1 MRRNPERPHRPRVS
15 LALVAILGVA
25 VVGSTL
31 AIAQRSSDYRFF
43 DPLIE
48 VKNVITRYAAEEP
61 DAEAL
66 QRAAI
71 EGMIQTLNDPYAVYV
86 PPQLGDEFEKE
97 LTGEYVGIGAEVNM
111 VDGVFTIV
119 TPMDGSPAF
128 RAGVMAGDR
137 VRFIDGA
144 PTEGLTI
151 DQCIN
156 RLVGE
161 DGTRVVITV
170 ERAAGEL
177 VEIPIVREPI
187 RARAVRGFLRKDDAD
202 ASWDFLLD
210 ATRRI
215 GYIRVSQFTPNAA
228 AEFSAA
234 LDQLGAPEGRLAG
247 LIIDLRWNPGG
258 LLDQAVRMA
267 DRFLDS
273 GVIVSTRGRAYP
285 EQIAR
290 AGAPGTLPNFPIAVL
305 INGQSASA
313 SEILAG
319 ALLENGRAIV
329 VGERSFGKGSVQ
341 SVHPLSGAASGASL
355 KLTEQRYYLPSG
367 RSIQRTETSAEWG
380 VDPSPGFYIPVVNG
394 ELVELVR
401 ARREAEIL
409 DARHEPRT
417 RPDADPSWILEHMKD
432 RQLAE
437 AVRAVGH
444 HLETGDWPHPEAAAS
459 PDERAGALQEAE
471 RLMRTRDRLLRE
483 LDRLDRRIEV
493 LGGSGGP
500 APDRDLWDDA
510 LDLVGGVVVVQDP
523 DGNIVAT
530 LRITGPELERWLAG
544 ADVRA
549 E

>member
-1 MRRNPERPHRPRVS
+1 MRRNTERTHRPRVS

-31 AIAQRSSDYRFF
+31 AIAQRSADYRFF

-48 VKNVITRYAAEEP
+48 VKNLITRYAAEEP
-61 DAEAL
+61 DNEAL

-71 EGMIQTLNDPYAVYV
+71 EGMIETLNDPYAVYV
-86 PPQLGDEFEKE
+86 PPQLSDEFEKE

-137 VRFIDGA
+137 VRFINGES
-144 PTEGLTI
+144 TEGLTI

-177 VEIPIVREPI
+177 IEIPIIREPI
-187 RARAVRGFLRKDDAD
+187 RARAVRGFRRHDDAD
-202 ASWDFLLD
+202 GSWDFMLD
-210 ATRRI
+210 DSRRI

-228 AEFSAA
+228 SEFVAA
-234 LDQLGAPEGRLAG
+234 LDALGARQGRLAG
-247 LIIDLRWNPGG
+247 LVIDLRWNPGG
-258 LLDQAVRMA
+258 LLDQAVRMS
-267 DRFLDS
+267 DLFLDQ

-285 EQIAR
+285 EQVAR
-290 AGAPGTLPNFPIAVL
+290 ASAPGTLPGFPVAVL

-313 SEILAG
+313 SEIFAG

-341 SVHPLSGAASGASL
+341 SVHPLGGAASGASL

-380 VDPSPGFYIPVVNG
+380 VDPSPGFFIPVENE
-394 ELVELVR
+394 ELIELVR
-401 ARREAEIL
+401 LRREAEIL
-409 DARHEPRT
+409 DARGANKAH
-417 RPDADPSWILEHMKD
+417 PDTDASWILENMKD

-437 AVRAVGH
+437 AVRAVTH
-444 HLETGDWPHPEAAAS
+444 HLDTGDWPKLESVSDEGRAAAS
-459 PDERAGALQEAE
+459 QEAE
-471 RLMRTRDRLLRE
+471 RLMRTRDRIVRE
-483 LDRLDRRIEV
+483 LSRLDRRIEV
-493 LGGSGGP
+493 LTGSASTP
-500 APDRDLWDDA
+500 TTPDLWDDA
-510 LDLVGGVVVVQDP
+510 IEIVGGLVVIKNP
-523 DGNIVAT
+523 AGETIAT
-530 LRITGPELERWLAG
+530 LRITGPDLERWLAG

>member
-1 MRRNPERPHRPRVS
+1 MRRNTERTHRPRVS

-31 AIAQRSSDYRFF
+31 AIAQRSADYRFF

-48 VKNVITRYAAEEP
+48 VKNLITRYAAEEP
-61 DAEAL
+61 DNEAL

-71 EGMIQTLNDPYAVYV
+71 EGMIETLNDPYAVYV
-86 PPQLGDEFEKE
+86 PPQLSDEFEKE

-137 VRFIDGA
+137 VRFINGES
-144 PTEGLTI
+144 TEGLTI

-177 VEIPIVREPI
+177 IEIPIIREPI
-187 RARAVRGFLRKDDAD
+187 RARAVRGFRRHDDAD
-202 ASWDFLLD
+202 GSWDFMLD
-210 ATRRI
+210 DSRRI

-228 AEFSAA
+228 SEFVAA
-234 LDQLGAPEGRLAG
+234 LDALGARQGRLAG
-247 LIIDLRWNPGG
+247 LVIDLRWNPGG
-258 LLDQAVRMA
+258 LLDQAVRMS
-267 DRFLDS
+267 DLFLDQ

-285 EQIAR
+285 EQVAR
-290 AGAPGTLPNFPIAVL
+290 ASAPGTLPGFPVAVL

-313 SEILAG
+313 SEIFAG

-341 SVHPLSGAASGASL
+341 SVHPLGGAASGASL

-380 VDPSPGFYIPVVNG
+380 VDPSPGFFIPVENE
-394 ELVELVR
+394 ELIELVR
-401 ARREAEIL
+401 LRREAEIL
-409 DARHEPRT
+409 DARGANKAH
-417 RPDADPSWILEHMKD
+417 PDADASWILENMKD

-437 AVRAVGH
+437 AVRAVTH
-444 HLETGDWPHPEAAAS
+444 HLDTGDWPKLESVSDEGRAAAS
-459 PDERAGALQEAE
+459 QEAE
-471 RLMRTRDRLLRE
+471 RLMRTRDRIVRE
-483 LDRLDRRIEV
+483 LSRLDRRIEV
-493 LGGSGGP
+493 LTGSASTP
-500 APDRDLWDDA
+500 TTPDLWDDA
-510 LDLVGGVVVVQDP
+510 IEIVGGLVVIKNP
-523 DGNIVAT
+523 AGETIAT
-530 LRITGPELERWLAG
+530 LRITGPDLERWLAG